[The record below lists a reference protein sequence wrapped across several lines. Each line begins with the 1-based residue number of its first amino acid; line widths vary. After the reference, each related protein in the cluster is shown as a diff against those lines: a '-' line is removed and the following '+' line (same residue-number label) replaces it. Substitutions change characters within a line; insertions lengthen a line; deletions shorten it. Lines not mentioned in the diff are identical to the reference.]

1 MTKYFLILLLA
12 FFHPGAVFSQDT
24 TKIMESGILI
34 GTVVDGDTLFYSKIK
49 EVVIFPQRV
58 FTSRRQIRK
67 YNRLVRNLKAVLP
80 YAKIA
85 SAKLSEMNEHFVT
98 LTTDK
103 ERKKYVKQVEKEMKA
118 EFEKDLRSLTIS
130 QGRLL
135 IKLVYRET
143 GATSYALVKEL
154 KGSLSAIFW
163 QAIARIF
170 GSNLKS
176 EYDAEGEDRLIEQL
190 IILINNGQI

>member
-1 MTKYFLILLLA
+1 
-12 FFHPGAVFSQDT
+12 
-24 TKIMESGILI
+24 
-34 GTVVDGDTLFYSKIK
+34 
-49 EVVIFPQRV
+49 
-58 FTSRRQIRK
+58 
-67 YNRLVRNLKAVLP
+67 
-80 YAKIA
+80 
-85 SAKLSEMNEHFVT
+85 MNEHFVT

-103 ERKKYVKQVEKEMKA
+103 ERKKYVKQVEKEMRA

-190 IILINNGQI
+190 IILIDNGQI

>member
-1 MTKYFLILLLA
+1 MTKYFLILFLV
-12 FFHPGAVFSQDT
+12 FFHHGAVFSQDT

-85 SAKLSEMNEHFVT
+85 SEKLSDMNEHFVT

-103 ERKKYVKQVEKEMKA
+103 ERKKYVKQVEKEMRA

-190 IILINNGQI
+190 IILIDNGQI